1 VSAGGS
7 GPASIAR
14 WATVGSVRSFRLS
27 SHVRCADGEGGLNP
41 WQTVAHPLLTDD
53 FISPLNERDKDGRV
67 GKAGMFA
74 CKIGFLDPTGLR
86 TGPSDMNGDV

>member
-1 VSAGGS
+1 VGRN

-14 WATVGSVRSFRLS
+14 WRLFMLCSASVWRLTFA
-27 SHVRCADGEGGLNP
+27 VQPREGGLNP
-41 WQTVAHPLLTDD
+41 WQTAAHPLLTDN

-74 CKIGFLDPTGLR
+74 CKIGF
-86 TGPSDMNGDV
+86 